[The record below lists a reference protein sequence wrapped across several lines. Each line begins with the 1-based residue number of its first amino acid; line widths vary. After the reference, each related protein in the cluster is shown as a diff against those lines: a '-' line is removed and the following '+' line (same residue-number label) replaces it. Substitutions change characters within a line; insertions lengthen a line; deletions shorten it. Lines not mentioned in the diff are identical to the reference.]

1 MNTNYRYHLR
11 IFISLPAAMP
21 GVINTPDNATIV
33 IRKFLKGRYQTS
45 RAIAIIS
52 AMDRK
57 PSSLIQ

>member
-1 MNTNYRYHLR
+1 
-11 IFISLPAAMP
+11 MP